1 MGNNPTVK
9 SVSKMIMGSGEDSSG
24 YKNEKEN

>member
-9 SVSKMIMGSGEDSSG
+9 SVSKMIMGGGEDSTG
-24 YKNEKEN
+24 YKNEKDN